1 MGACQVQQV
10 RRFNRIVTQRVG
22 ALEDSY
28 LSRGRPLGEARL
40 LFETGTNGADVRA
53 LRNKLGLDSG
63 YLSRLL
69 RSLEAQGLVVVHK
82 QTGDGRLRRVSLTPE
97 GQAEFATYDRLSDDL
112 AESMLTPLGPAQ
124 RDRLVNAMAEVERLI
139 RAAAVEVRVEAPD
152 SPVAR
157 RCLKEYYRELA
168 ERFETGFD
176 PASGNPVRDEEVTP
190 PAGFF
195 AVAWLEGCP
204 VGCGALRRADE
215 TTGEIKRMWT
225 ARSARGQGVAPP
237 GAPNPGG
244 DGTGFRAEKAPPRY
258 QPDAQGGA
266 GVISA
271 GRLPRNCPL
280 QRRTLRASLVRK
292 TIVGLPSR
300 LPCAGSRPQTTCRSL
315 FVATTTI

>member
-139 RAAAVEVRVEAPD
+139 RAAAVEVRVAGALRNITA
-152 SPVAR
+152 SSQSVSR
-157 RCLKEYYRELA
+157 
-168 ERFETGFD
+168 
-176 PASGNPVRDEEVTP
+176 PASTP
-190 PAGFF
+190 PAAIPF
-195 AVAWLEGCP
+195 AT
-204 VGCGALRRADE
+204 RKSHHR
-215 TTGEIKRMWT
+215 
-225 ARSARGQGVAPP
+225 
-237 GAPNPGG
+237 
-244 DGTGFRAEKAPPRY
+244 
-258 QPDAQGGA
+258 
-266 GVISA
+266 
-271 GRLPRNCPL
+271 
-280 QRRTLRASLVRK
+280 RASLPW
-292 TIVGLPSR
+292 L
-300 LPCAGSRPQTTCRSL
+300 GSRAARSG
-315 FVATTTI
+315 AAR